1 MNLYIGCS
9 GWSYKGWIGTFY
21 PSNLE
26 NKNWLLYYSKFFK
39 FVEVDSTFYSI
50 PARFVV
56 KGWKDKTPDDFKFAL
71 KFPKII
77 THEKKMEDVSKD
89 LLVLFNNL
97 EPLLDKTLFLLIQ
110 LPPHLT
116 ESKGFDALQN
126 MVNKL
131 DNRFRYAIEFRDS
144 SWFNDNVYDFLK
156 NNKMTLTWSVRDE
169 LKTPPIKTSDHINIR
184 FIGDRSIDD
193 KDFGKIV
200 KDRKKEMVEYIDILN
215 KTTDLEDYQ
224 NIAIAFNNHYAGFGP
239 QSANTF
245 LKLMGR
251 SEINDWAKEIEKR
264 QINSVNMEHKYQ
276 TSLSDFT
283 HFKRY

>member
-1 MNLYIGCS
+1 LNLYIGCS

-97 EPLLDKTLFLLIQ
+97 EPLVDKTLLLLIQ

-131 DNRFRYAIEFRDS
+131 DNRFKYAIEFRDS

>member
-1 MNLYIGCS
+1 
-9 GWSYKGWIGTFY
+9 
-21 PSNLE
+21 
-26 NKNWLLYYSKFFK
+26 
-39 FVEVDSTFYSI
+39 
-50 PARFVV
+50 
-56 KGWKDKTPDDFKFAL
+56 
-71 KFPKII
+71 
-77 THEKKMEDVSKD
+77 MEDVSKD

-97 EPLLDKTLFLLIQ
+97 EPLVDKTLLLLIQ

-131 DNRFRYAIEFRDS
+131 DNRFKYAIEFRDS

-215 KTTDLEDYQ
+215 KTDLEDYQ